1 MYDLVNVES
10 MNLVDWYDSLD
21 EALDSVRQTIE
32 LQGPETVATWALVPE
47 NVNERPLKGEVL
59 VKRALESTEELEC
72 DDYNQDDVSEC
83 VVRDT

>member
-47 NVNERPLKGEVL
+47 DVNEKPLKGEAL

-72 DDYNQDDVSEC
+72 GDYNGDDVSEY